1 MPNAKDIT
9 GQRFGKLVVLKRIK
23 NDKDGNAMW
32 ECRCDCG
39 NLHVVMGSRLRKGQC
54 RSCGC
59 LQKEIVSKN
68 SFIHGMSGGGK
79 WERTSLYRSWN
90 AMKQRCV
97 NPNNAEYS
105 HYGGRGIS
113 YCKEWEDFS
122 NFMKWALNN
131 GWKSGL
137 TIDRIDN
144 DKGYS
149 PDNCRWVTRAEQNR
163 NQSRTH
169 IIMDGDKRLTAS
181 QVGKMIGVSSH
192 TMAKWCREENI
203 KTLSDAL
210 ERKSRMRSGNHGK

>member
-9 GQRFGKLVVLKRIK
+9 GQRFGRLVALKRVE

-32 ECRCDCG
+32 QCRCDCG
-39 NLHVVMGSRLRKGQC
+39 NFCTVMGSSMRKGNSK
-54 RSCGC
+54 SCGC
-59 LQKEIVSKN
+59 LQKEAVSRNNFK
-68 SFIHGMSGGGK
+68 HGSANRK
-79 WERTSLYRSWN
+79 DRSAIYRSWN
-90 AMKQRCV
+90 AMKQRCN
-97 NPNNAEYS
+97 NPNCGEYM

-122 NFMKWALNN
+122 NFMQWALKN

-144 DKGYS
+144 DKGYY
-149 PDNCRWVTRAEQNR
+149 PDNCRWITRAEQNR

-210 ERKSRMRSGNHGK
+210 ERKSRMRSGSHGK